1 MKYLLETNVMIQL
14 LHAKEPLNSKV
25 QSHSPDDLAI
35 SGFTEAELRYGIE
48 KSDPKYRAQNE
59 LARSLAI
66 APFTMVYHDHSVSE
80 AYGKIKAHLVAQKS
94 YVPKNEI
101 DIFIAATAIA
111 KNLILVTSNTKDFA
125 PIPGLNIEDWS

>member
-1 MKYLLETNVMIQL
+1 MRYLLDTNIMIHL
-14 LHAKEPLNSKV
+14 FHAREPLNSTV
-25 QSHSPDDLAI
+25 QSHPPGDLAI

-48 KSDPKYRAQNE
+48 KSNPKYRAQNE

-80 AYGKIKAHLVAQKS
+80 TYGKIKAHLMTNKIYLPQ
-94 YVPKNEI
+94 NEI

-111 KNLILVTSNTKDFA
+111 KNLILVTGNTKDFSA
-125 PIPGLNIEDWS
+125 IPGLTLEDWS

>member
-1 MKYLLETNVMIQL
+1 MKYLLDTNVMIHL
-14 LHAKEPLNSKV
+14 FHSKEPLNSKV
-25 QSHSPDDLAI
+25 QSHRPDDLAI

-48 KSDPKYRAQNE
+48 NSNPKYRAQNE

-66 APFTMVYHDHSVSE
+66 APFAMVYHDHSVSD
-80 AYGKIKAHLVAQKS
+80 AYGKIKAHLMTNKI
-94 YVPKNEI
+94 YVPQNEI

-125 PIPGLNIEDWS
+125 AIPGLTLEDWS